1 MADSTDEPSALSVGM
16 SGALSG
22 FVFSSAVAGAH
33 HFHQG
38 FRRNVSPS
46 GKVAAVVMATTFR
59 LVYDMQLEI
68 SRQNKA
74 NFRRQAEA
82 SAKRRGGASL

>member
-22 FVFSSAVAGAH
+22 FVFSSAVVAGAH

-46 GKVAAVVMATTFR
+46 GKVAAVLYDASTMAK
-59 LVYDMQLEI
+59 LP
-68 SRQNKA
+68 
-74 NFRRQAEA
+74 
-82 SAKRRGGASL
+82 